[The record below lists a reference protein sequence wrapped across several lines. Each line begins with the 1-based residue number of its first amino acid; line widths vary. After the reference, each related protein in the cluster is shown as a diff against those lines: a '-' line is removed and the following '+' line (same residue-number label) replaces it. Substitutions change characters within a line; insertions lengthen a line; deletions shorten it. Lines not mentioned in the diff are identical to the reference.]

1 MFCLRTHMLGECGC
15 GGKAQPWASFYSWVI
30 NLVYNRNWQTLKYDI
45 EVLIHISV
53 CGKNVPMHVIFPYS
67 LIFGYQKEKGFWW
80 SCSPRLFLLTL
91 FICQNTFL
99 PALVFWLGSRN
110 VVKIRK
116 AIGALLSISTSSK
129 ITCVST
135 WCWLLQR
142 KHCSQTGMVSLY
154 EPAITFN

>member
-1 MFCLRTHMLGECGC
+1 MFCLRMHMLGECGC

-116 AIGALLSISTSSK
+116 AIGLCYQFLPPQK
-129 ITCVST
+129 
-135 WCWLLQR
+135 L
-142 KHCSQTGMVSLY
+142 HVSLLDVGY
-154 EPAITFN
+154 CRESIALKPVWYHYMNQQ